1 LTALFGLGLPVV
13 ICGRFKFTARLV
25 AVVRVFLFFGLH
37 LQHVRPHEVTKVDI
51 THNSVHDFSCGLVVS
66 TYICTAGSSKPTAQL
81 TLMGDLQPV
90 VVKRYCV
97 NFGHDFLAF
106 IAGMRKNKFEGDRF
120 AEALA
125 NNVEE

>member
-1 LTALFGLGLPVV
+1 
-13 ICGRFKFTARLV
+13 
-25 AVVRVFLFFGLH
+25 
-37 LQHVRPHEVTKVDI
+37 
-51 THNSVHDFSCGLVVS
+51 
-66 TYICTAGSSKPTAQL
+66 
-81 TLMGDLQPV
+81 MGDLQPV

-125 NNVEE
+125 NNVEEKLGPTHQPRKKTFAFGMDLVHKKIKGLFVSFN